1 VAVRNSLVAAVHGDH
16 LNGSRDESALRSAEA
31 ILGYHFNDPGLLRE
45 ALTHRS
51 AAQGRHKGGSNER
64 LEFIGDR
71 VLGLLMAEWLAERFP
86 HEQEGGLGRR
96 LGHLVS
102 QPVLA
107 EIGAACGLPAVLA
120 VAAAETR
127 AGVRRLATVLADAV
141 EAALGAVYLD
151 GGIEPARRFVRT
163 AWEQAVV
170 DQPLPPKDAKSTLQ
184 EWALAR
190 GPELPDYRTVSREGP
205 SHAPRFVVTVAVGG
219 FSGTGSAGNRR
230 AAEQEAARDLL
241 AKLPA

>member
-1 VAVRNSLVAAVHGDH
+1 VALRNPLVAPVHGDH
-16 LNGSRDESALRSAEA
+16 LSESHDASALRAAEA
-31 ILGYHFNDPGLLRE
+31 ILGHHFNDPNLLRE

-51 AAQGRHKGGSNER
+51 AAQGRRKGGSNER

-107 EIGAACGLPAVLA
+107 AIGAECGLPAVLT
-120 VAAAETR
+120 VSPGETKV
-127 AGVRRLATVLADAV
+127 GVRRLATVLADAV
-141 EAALGAVYLD
+141 EAALGAIYLD
-151 GGIEPARRFVRT
+151 GGIEPARRFVRA
-163 AWEQAVV
+163 AWEPVLL
-170 DQPLPPKDAKSTLQ
+170 DQPLPPKDAKSALQ

-190 GPELPDYRTVSREGP
+190 GPVLPDYRTVSHDGP
-205 SHAPRFVVTVAVGG
+205 PHAPRFVVEVAVGG
-219 FSGTGSAGNRR
+219 FSGTGAAGSRR
-230 AAEQEAARDLL
+230 AAEQAAARDLL
-241 AKLPA
+241 GKLPA